1 MEQTRDP
8 GKVAAAEADSWPT
21 MPIPQRMAL
30 QYEIE
35 QFLYGEAALL
45 DGRKLRD
52 WFALL
57 ASDIHYWMPI
67 RRTVTSDNLDME
79 FTQPGDM
86 AYFDDDL
93 TIIDMRL
100 KKQEAGS
107 SWAEEPPS
115 RSRHFVGNVRILKV
129 EGDEVSVEVCFYI
142 YRSRLNSDVDT
153 WVGRREDMLRRHGG
167 SFQIARR
174 HIFLDQTVIQSANF
188 STLF

>member
-1 MEQTRDP
+1 MEQTLDP
-8 GKVAAAEADSWPT
+8 AKADSWPT
-21 MPIPQRMAL
+21 MPMPQRMAL
-30 QYEIE
+30 QYEVE
-35 QFLYGEAALL
+35 QFLYAEAALL
-45 DGRKLRD
+45 DGRKFRD

-57 ASDIHYWMPI
+57 AQDIHYWMPI

-79 FTQPGDM
+79 FTQQGDM

-93 TIIDMRL
+93 TILDMRL

-129 EGDEVSVEVCFYI
+129 AGDELTVEVAFYI

-153 WVGRREDMLRRHGG
+153 WVGRREDVLRRHGD
-167 SFQIARR
+167 SFQIAQR

-188 STLF
+188 STFF

>member
-1 MEQTRDP
+1 
-8 GKVAAAEADSWPT
+8 
-21 MPIPQRMAL
+21 MAL
-30 QYEIE
+30 QYEVE
-35 QFLYGEAALL
+35 QFLYAEAALL
-45 DGRKLRD
+45 DGRRFRE
-52 WFALL
+52 WYALL

-93 TIIDMRL
+93 TILDMRL

-129 EGDEVSVEVCFYI
+129 EGDEV
-142 YRSRLNSDVDT
+142 
-153 WVGRREDMLRRHGG
+153 MLMLLIVTNNTIQL
-167 SFQIARR
+167 FQITE
-174 HIFLDQTVIQSANF
+174 IG
-188 STLF
+188 

>member
-1 MEQTRDP
+1 MEQT
-8 GKVAAAEADSWPT
+8 VEAAKADSWPAT
-21 MPIPQRMAL
+21 PIPERMAL
-30 QYEIE
+30 QYEVE
-35 QFLYGEAALL
+35 QFLYAEAALL
-45 DGRKLRD
+45 DGRKFRD
-52 WFALL
+52 WYALL

-93 TIIDMRL
+93 TILDMRL

-129 EGDEVSVEVCFYI
+129 AGDEVTVEVAFYI

-153 WVGRREDMLRRHGG
+153 WVGRREDVLRRHGD

-188 STLF
+188 STFF